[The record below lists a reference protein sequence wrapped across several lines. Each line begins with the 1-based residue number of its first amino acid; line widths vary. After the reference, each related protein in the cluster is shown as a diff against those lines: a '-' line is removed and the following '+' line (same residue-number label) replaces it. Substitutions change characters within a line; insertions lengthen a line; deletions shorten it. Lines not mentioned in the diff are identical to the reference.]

1 MVVCWFYVCVFGL
14 CSYETVCCLGLNCFV
29 SLAYGGFLCG
39 WLVVVAVF
47 AVCNGV
53 ADCEHGLVCFWLGVG
68 VWILRLLVLCAC
80 FWRCLVVVVRWW
92 GILLF
97 VLVWIDGGVVR

>member
-1 MVVCWFYVCVFGL
+1 M
-14 CSYETVCCLGLNCFV
+14 
-29 SLAYGGFLCG
+29 
-39 WLVVVAVF
+39 
-47 AVCNGV
+47 CNGV
-53 ADCEHGLVCFWLGVG
+53 ADCEHGLVCFWLGG
-68 VWILRLLVLCAC
+68 WRLDFALTGLCAC